1 MQILEEVT
9 SLSPGKSAFIASLIL
24 TGETKYS
31 LNLEIK
37 ILIGDNGVK
46 KLLEELNKWYKRWK

>member
-9 SLSPGKSAFIASLIL
+9 SLSPGKSAFIGSLIL

-37 ILIGDNGVK
+37 ILIDDNGVK

>member
-1 MQILEEVT
+1 MEEVT

-46 KLLEELNKWYKRWK
+46 KLLEELNK